1 MIRSENE
8 KMKNKININSININI
23 TVQASSSK
31 TEFQILLNLT
41 KYLEDTSMYFSVIY
55 TETPCLGTIKFVL
68 ESSLHFGS

>member
-1 MIRSENE
+1 MIRSQNA
-8 KMKNKININSININI
+8 KIKNKMNIHSININI

-41 KYLEDTSMYFSVIY
+41 LEDTSMYFSVIY